1 MILPANNRQ
10 DRNNGRTTGR
20 ANVEQEG
27 PMAAARGE
35 TYNYERF
42 RMTNYELGYFPG
54 PKAGENASY
63 DYSFTDLDGREVK
76 LSDYRGKWLV
86 IESGS
91 LTCPMYVKNVRP
103 FDALKDKYPD
113 VEWLVVYV
121 REAHPGE
128 KARPA
133 QTIDDKIAYAK
144 RNRDDYRETRKIVV
158 DSVDGKWHHDW
169 GLLPNMVYVIDPEG
183 QVIYRA
189 DWSFAY
195 NVDRVLQHRDRIDHE
210 EHVVIMGAAP
220 WITIPVT
227 LKGGWIA
234 LWDILK
240 VFPKI
245 YYEHFKLDIQTW
257 LAKRRNKTTA
267 AAE

>member
-1 MILPANNRQ
+1 
-10 DRNNGRTTGR
+10 
-20 ANVEQEG
+20 
-27 PMAAARGE
+27 MAAASGE

-42 RMTNYELGYFPG
+42 KMSNYELGYFPG
-54 PKAGENASY
+54 PKAGETANL
-63 DYSFTDLDGREVK
+63 DYTFTDLDGKEIK
-76 LSDYRGKWLV
+76 LSDYKGKWLV

-103 FDALKDKYPD
+103 FDDLKKKHPD

-128 KARPA
+128 KAKPA
-133 QTIDDKIAYAK
+133 QSIDDKIAFAK
-144 RNRDDYRETRKIVV
+144 RNRDDYREDRKIIV
-158 DSVDGKWHHDW
+158 DDVKGTWHHDW
-169 GLLPNMVYVIDPEG
+169 GLLPNMVYVINPEG

-189 DWSFAY
+189 DWSFAK
-195 NVDRVLQHRDRIDHE
+195 NVARVLDNRDHIVRD
-210 EHVVIMGAAP
+210 EHIVIIGAAP

-240 VFPKI
+240 IFPKV

-257 LAKRRNKTTA
+257 LAKRKNKSTA
-267 AAE
+267 SAAE

>member
-1 MILPANNRQ
+1 MAPAK
-10 DRNNGRTTGR
+10 D
-20 ANVEQEG
+20 
-27 PMAAARGE
+27 E
-35 TYNYERF
+35 TYNYPRF
-42 RMTNYELGYFPG
+42 KMSNYELGYFPG

-63 DYSFTDLDGREVK
+63 DYTFTDLDGNEVK
-76 LSDYRGKWLV
+76 LSDYKGKWLV

-91 LTCPMYVKNVRP
+91 LTCPMYVKNVKP
-103 FDALKDKYPD
+103 FEKVREKHPD

-128 KARPA
+128 KAGQA
-133 QTIDDKIAYAK
+133 KSMEEKIAYAK
-144 RNRDDYRETRKIVV
+144 RNRDDYKEDRKIAV

-169 GLLPNMVYVIDPEG
+169 GLLPNTVYVINPEG
-183 QVIYRA
+183 KVIYRA
-189 DWSFAY
+189 DWSFPK
-195 NVDRVLQHRDRIDHE
+195 NVDRVLQNRDEINDN
-210 EHVVIMGAAP
+210 EHIVIIGAAP

-234 LWDILK
+234 LYDILK
-240 VFPKI
+240 VFPKV

-257 LAKRRNKTTA
+257 LNKRKTQKQSVG